1 MRVEQINERR
11 MIAEQVH
18 RQSQQHFESLQA
30 RFQTVDLP
38 RILQVCIVIRE
49 SYFMSSCRH

>member
-11 MIAEQVH
+11 TIAEQVR

-30 RFQTVDLP
+30 RFQTADLP
-38 RILQVCIVIRE
+38 RILQVQSVINE
-49 SYFMSSCRH
+49 LCL